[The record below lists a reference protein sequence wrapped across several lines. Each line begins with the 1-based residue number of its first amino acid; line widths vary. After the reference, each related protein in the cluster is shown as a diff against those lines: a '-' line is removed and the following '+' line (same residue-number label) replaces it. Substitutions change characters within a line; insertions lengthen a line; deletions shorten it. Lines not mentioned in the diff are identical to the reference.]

1 MYRYVIIV
9 TNRKNLYSISMEY
22 TIIFSW
28 DDEASVWIAES
39 QELPGLILE
48 SGSFDALVER
58 VKIAVPD
65 LLELD
70 KKDHVQVKLH
80 LKAERLAVV
89 A

>member
-1 MYRYVIIV
+1 MIEYV
-9 TNRKNLYSISMEY
+9 
-22 TIIFSW
+22 IIFSW

-39 QELPGLILE
+39 QDIPGLILE

-58 VKIAVPD
+58 VKIAIPD

-70 KKDHVQVKLH
+70 KKDHTQVKLH
-80 LKAERLAVV
+80 FKAERLAVV